1 MFQEHVLPEK
11 AGDLIKAKAQFT
23 SFTQQAAKSNEKQIA
38 AKLLELFERDAK
50 YDDMNAMSVLN

>member
-1 MFQEHVLPEK
+1 MPEK